1 MWNTQRR
8 ERELLSSRHFQKKE
22 NVIVSRPLFQMLCIY
37 AGNAVSMSRCMNSM
51 RYPELELDGEVIYGR
66 CWLDRRTAAL
76 HTKLVL
82 VLETEL
88 ER

>member
-1 MWNTQRR
+1 MY
-8 ERELLSSRHFQKKE
+8 ELYE
-22 NVIVSRPLFQMLCIY
+22 VSR
-37 AGNAVSMSRCMNSM
+37 AGT
-51 RYPELELDGEVIYGR
+51 LDGEVIYGR